1 LAIQQEHG
9 VAISIHPCENK
20 RITTRYTEKQN
31 KRLHVIFKTAAV
43 LKTHEAHV
51 GHDEMKKEAEPKL
64 PDSLW
69 GHVPRMFDNSV
80 WDLKLSDGSVYL
92 DIYVSDDGTIQGRVV
107 GGQDGIVPPPDEI
120 TGDNVVAI
128 RRPAKLL
135 GISLARWMKAGD
147 VQQHFARYRR

>member
-1 LAIQQEHG
+1 MTGQ
-9 VAISIHPCENK
+9 
-20 RITTRYTEKQN
+20 
-31 KRLHVIFKTAAV
+31 FK
-43 LKTHEAHV
+43 
-51 GHDEMKKEAEPKL
+51 AE
-64 PDSLW
+64 LW
-69 GHVPRMFDNSV
+69 
-80 WDLKLSDGSVYL
+80 
-92 DIYVSDDGTIQGRVV
+92 